1 MTEQTISSRQF
12 NHDPGGAKRAAEA
25 GPVLITR
32 RGEVSHV
39 LLSAREY
46 RRLSG
51 GGQSLVELLSME
63 GGDTEEGDF
72 EFEPSRSS
80 VVLRPVD
87 LS

>member
-1 MTEQTISSRQF
+1 MTEQTVSSRQF
-12 NHDPGGAKRAAEA
+12 NHDPSGAKRAAGA
-25 GPVLITR
+25 GPVLITH

-39 LLSAREY
+39 LLSARDY

-51 GGQSLVELLSME
+51 GGQSLAEMLGME

-72 EFEPSRSS
+72 DFEPSRSN

>member
-12 NHDPGGAKRAAEA
+12 NHDPSGAKRAAEA
-25 GPVLITR
+25 GPVLITH
-32 RGEVSHV
+32 RGKVSHV

-51 GGQSLVELLSME
+51 DGRSLAEMLSME

-72 EFEPSRSS
+72 EFEPSRSN
-80 VVLRPVD
+80 VILRPVD